1 MTRENKTF
9 AVKTNK
15 KARTATIRVYYNGKL
30 FCKYRTCKMSKEEL
44 EDFECFTQNDI
55 NNFLKNDLSYYEV
68 K

>member
-15 KARTATIRVYYNGKL
+15 KARTATIRVYYNGKI
-30 FCKYRTCKMSKEEL
+30 FCKYRTCKMSREEF
-44 EDFECFTQNDI
+44 EDFEYFTQNDI
-55 NNFLKNDLSYYEV
+55 DNFLKTDQSYYEV